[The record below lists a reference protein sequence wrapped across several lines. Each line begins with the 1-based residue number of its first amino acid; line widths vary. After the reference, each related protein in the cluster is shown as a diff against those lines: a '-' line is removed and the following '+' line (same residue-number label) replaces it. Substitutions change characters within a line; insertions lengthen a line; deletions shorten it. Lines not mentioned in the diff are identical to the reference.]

1 MKLDTDVPFG
11 ALCQSR
17 DQLKAAILDISLL
30 AIPHHRD
37 HDFLDSLH
45 FLAPYQP
52 GEATPPPEQ
61 KSSSSRDH
69 CPCKTA
75 PKFSHSGPQTL
86 RLAKIHECTHYL
98 AVSYCWHRGEV
109 ASEDAADKF
118 RIRTAEGKERLA
130 WAPTAIL
137 RRAIEYAIHY
147 NIPYIWIDQD
157 CIEQNDREGKIAG
170 IQSLDLVYR
179 RAEYSVGLLR
189 ETLRS
194 QRHIDALLAIREVQR
209 TVTAP
214 DASLPEVDWEAICEL
229 LEHLAT
235 DEWFTRSWILQEYA
249 LAKDM
254 RLLVK
259 CPPDLNFS
267 TMVQVGQ
274 GQVELPPKDFELEDI
289 GHQYIAGGKSD
300 RLSFDR
306 LLQAIGSTN
315 ARPVCQPLGT
325 FGGEEERFGTNA
337 SKALWYLRKR
347 KNTRVQDRITII
359 GNLCDNALRLDT
371 RQRDLES
378 HSFSVALLTLALL
391 NGDFSLLFSEPDK
404 SMAPK
409 FSDSWLPSPSTAF
422 DQVRGLGDL
431 GDTIRFATFGISAR
445 GLGCKGFITH
455 INTQIDMAKI
465 QMLYCTEY
473 QHLGA
478 YGNRRNSRTRQELD
492 IIVLSEVTLTF
503 EGQGCHILADLLR
516 TWIHSIGNSAS
527 QSTIKVVNGLPDAHS
542 RARRLP
548 WLIDRVMNQSSLWCG
563 IFGKDPSTGEPTAIF
578 DASEPELVFT
588 PYSESFKSRPRSKL
602 LDLPISW
609 VIDPSQ
615 LSPSGGTDSSSSG
628 WQIREKA
635 PINCVRRACGIFQ
648 TSSAIPES
656 LTLAWP
662 PYNA

>member
-30 AIPHHRD
+30 AIPHPGD
-37 HDFLDSLH
+37 HELLDSLH
-45 FLAPYQP
+45 FLAPYQL
-52 GEATPPPEQ
+52 GEATPPAEQ
-61 KSSSSRDH
+61 KSSSGRDH

-86 RLAKIHECTHYL
+86 RLENIRECTHYL
-98 AVSYCWHRGEV
+98 AVSYCWQRGGV

-130 WAPTAIL
+130 CAPTAIL
-137 RRAIEYAIHY
+137 RRALEYAIHY
-147 NIPYIWIDQD
+147 DIPYIWIDQD

-170 IQSLDLVYR
+170 IQSLHLVYR

-189 ETLRS
+189 ESLRS

-214 DASLPEVDWEAICEL
+214 DPSLPEVDWVAICEL

-235 DEWFTRSWILQEYA
+235 DEWFTRSWTLQEYA
-249 LAKDM
+249 LAKNM

-267 TMVQVGQ
+267 IVLVGQ
-274 GQVELPPKDFELEDI
+274 SQVELFPKDFELDGI
-289 GHQYIAGGKSD
+289 GHQYISVGKLE
-300 RLSFDR
+300 RRSFDR

-315 ARPVCQPLGT
+315 ARPVFHPLGN
-325 FGGEEERFGTNA
+325 FGSEEERFGTNA

-359 GNLCDNALRLDT
+359 GNLCDYALRLDI
-371 RQRDLES
+371 RQKDLES
-378 HSFSVALLTLALL
+378 YSFSLTLLTLALL
-391 NGDFSLLFSEPDK
+391 NGDFSLLFYEPDK
-404 SMAPK
+404 SVAPK
-409 FSDSWLPSPSTAF
+409 MSDSWLPSPSTSF
-422 DQVRGLGDL
+422 DQIRGLEDL
-431 GDTIRFATFGISAR
+431 GNSTRFATSGISAR
-445 GLGCKGFITH
+445 GLSCKGFITY

-465 QMLYCTEY
+465 QMLYRTEH
-473 QHLGA
+473 QHLAA
-478 YGNRRNSRTRQELD
+478 YGNRKNSRTRQEFD
-492 IIVLSEVTLTF
+492 IIVLSEVALTF

-516 TWIHSIGNSAS
+516 NWIHSMGNSAS
-527 QSTIKVVNGLPDAHS
+527 QSTIKVVNGLPGAHS
-542 RARRLP
+542 RARMLS

-563 IFGKDPSTGEPTAIF
+563 TFGKDPSTGEPTAIF

-588 PYSESFKSRPRSKL
+588 PYSERFQDQTQSKL

-609 VIDPSQ
+609 VIDPSR
-615 LSPSGGTDSSSSG
+615 LSPSGGTYSSSFDL
-628 WQIREKA
+628 QIREKA
-635 PINCVRRACGIFQ
+635 PIDCVRTACGISK
-648 TSSAIPES
+648 TSAAIPES
-656 LTLAWP
+656 FTLAWP